1 MAKLN
6 TGFKRWSLDCH
17 DVSIEVMEDL
27 GLSAMDDDSNSC
39 SNPSIKEVPDQIP
52 EPAVKRKECSP
63 IAPSLVTMEF
73 SEDDQSCD
81 SFLLSKRMRVEGPPG
96 IDGFSRLSDEVI
108 LSVFKWLPKST
119 IAKCAQ
125 VSKRWKRLSYDEVL
139 WRRLDLS
146 STCLKPTILGT
157 VLLRGTQV
165 LRLAKTEICDP
176 IYPACSPSPQECP
189 SYQNLQF
196 LDLSMSSISPQGLFE
211 LFETCRNLK
220 KLSMEHC
227 IIDERA
233 CKALSKNEQ
242 LEVLNMSMCYGV
254 GVVELKWIV
263 EGCKK
268 LESWNLAWTDL
279 STEALQLLCSSAPK
293 TLERIN
299 ISGCRM
305 TLKDENVL
313 SLCQR
318 CPKLVEL
325 DISDA
330 TAVTSTCVNYIHEN
344 LTRLE
349 YLAMARC
356 YNVPLSVY
364 LVFQRS
370 GLLYLDIFGL
380 LTETMLTTLRTKLP
394 NIEINKFYFS
404 SVARPTIGI
413 RRTSIW
419 GMKVRE

>member
-39 SNPSIKEVPDQIP
+39 SNPSVKQVVISNIP

-63 IAPSLVTMEF
+63 FAVPSAVMDF
-73 SEDDQSCD
+73 SEDDQSSD
-81 SFLLSKRMRVEGPPG
+81 SFLLSKRMRMDGPPG

-108 LSVFKWLPKST
+108 LSIFKWLPKST

-125 VSKRWKRLSYDEVL
+125 VSKRWKRLCYDEVL

-146 STCLKPTILGT
+146 GTCLKPTILGS
-157 VLLRGTQV
+157 VLLRGAHI

-176 IYPACSPSPQECP
+176 IYPVSPLLQEFP
-189 SYQNLQF
+189 RYRNLQF
-196 LDLSMSSISPQGLFE
+196 LDLSMASISTQGLFD
-211 LFETCRNLK
+211 LFDTCKNLK

-227 IIDERA
+227 VVDERA
-233 CKALSKNEQ
+233 CKALSQNEQ

-254 GVVELKWIV
+254 GVSELKWIV
-263 EGCKK
+263 NGCKK
-268 LESWNLAWTDL
+268 LDSWNLAWTDL
-279 STEALQLLCSSAPK
+279 NSEALQLISTSAPK
-293 TLERIN
+293 SLERIN
-299 ISGCRM
+299 ISGCRT
-305 TLKDENVL
+305 TLKDEHVL
-313 SLCQR
+313 ALCQR

-325 DISDA
+325 DISDS
-330 TAVTSTCVNYIHEN
+330 TAVTSICVSYIHDN
-344 LTRLE
+344 LKRLE

-364 LVFQRS
+364 LVFQKS

-380 LTETMLTTLRTKLP
+380 LTETMLGTLRAKLP
-394 NIEINKFYFS
+394 SIEINKFYFS
-404 SVARPTIGI
+404 SVARPTVGI

>member
-1 MAKLN
+1 MFSASSFLVQMAKLN

-165 LRLAKTEICDP
+165 LRLAKTEV
-176 IYPACSPSPQECP
+176 
-189 SYQNLQF
+189 N
-196 LDLSMSSISPQGLFE
+196 
-211 LFETCRNLK
+211 
-220 KLSMEHC
+220 
-227 IIDERA
+227 
-233 CKALSKNEQ
+233 
-242 LEVLNMSMCYGV
+242 LNM
-254 GVVELKWIV
+254 KAI
-263 EGCKK
+263 
-268 LESWNLAWTDL
+268 TF
-279 STEALQLLCSSAPK
+279 LLPF
-293 TLERIN
+293 I
-299 ISGCRM
+299 
-305 TLKDENVL
+305 
-313 SLCQR
+313 
-318 CPKLVEL
+318 
-325 DISDA
+325 
-330 TAVTSTCVNYIHEN
+330 YI
-344 LTRLE
+344 
-349 YLAMARC
+349 
-356 YNVPLSVY
+356 
-364 LVFQRS
+364 
-370 GLLYLDIFGL
+370 
-380 LTETMLTTLRTKLP
+380 
-394 NIEINKFYFS
+394 
-404 SVARPTIGI
+404 
-413 RRTSIW
+413 
-419 GMKVRE
+419 